1 MWWLGLAFFVVCI
14 IERSKIQDEQNL
26 QWFTLLSISE
36 YLMSPLS
43 RPRIILNPRFLVFE
57 LISAYGDVGLSL
69 GVPYVSLYYLL
80 VVNEHW
86 F

>member
-1 MWWLGLAFFVVCI
+1 
-14 IERSKIQDEQNL
+14 
-26 QWFTLLSISE
+26 
-36 YLMSPLS
+36 MSPLS